1 MLDKSNP
8 IERRML
14 ITTLAWPILVEI
26 LLRTA
31 ISTSDVFMLSGYS
44 DLAVSAI
51 GVISQIIFF
60 LMIISMMVSTG
71 TGILIGQYN
80 GSGRTQQSTD
90 VAVASVVLG
99 GILGLGLSLFAFF
112 AANPIVIMYGLESDV
127 ATFAYDYLI
136 ITGSFTLTVTLG
148 IVFSTILRSN
158 GYSRTPMIV
167 NLLTGGLNIFGNYC
181 ALYQPFGLPVY
192 GVQGVAVATAF
203 SQVINT
209 IILWIMIHRKHIA
222 LPMMS
227 FKKIPQTTYKK
238 IMHIGVMNAGEML
251 SYNLSQMVIV
261 YLVVRMGT
269 ASLTAFTYAQNIA
282 RVSFAFA
289 LAVGQASQ
297 IQTSYYVGKKWI
309 EQILTRVQIYF
320 LVSFAVSVALTCI
333 VFFFR
338 YELLDIFTQDP
349 EVITLTAG
357 LIAGSILVE
366 AGRVFNLVF
375 ISALKGA
382 GDIKFPVQLG
392 ILSMWG
398 VAVSLTYLLGVQFGF
413 GVLGAWL
420 ALAADEWV
428 RGIIMARRWR
438 SKVWTKFNLI

>member
-1 MLDKSNP
+1 MLDKRNP
-8 IERRML
+8 LERRMH
-14 ITTLAWPILVEI
+14 ISTLAWPILVEI

-71 TGILIGQYN
+71 SSILISQYN
-80 GSGRTQQSTD
+80 GSGRTQESTD

-99 GILGLGLSLFAFF
+99 AMLGILLSLFAYF
-112 AANPIVIMYGLESDV
+112 AAAPIVAMYGLADSV
-127 ATFAYDYLI
+127 ATFAHDYLV
-136 ITGSFTLTVTLG
+136 ITGSFTLAVTLS
-148 IVFSTILRSN
+148 IVLSTILRSN
-158 GYSRTPMIV
+158 GYSRTPMSV
-167 NLLTGGLNIFGNYC
+167 NLFTGGINIVGNYC

-192 GVQGVAVATAF
+192 GVQGVAVTTVT

-209 IILWIMIHRKHIA
+209 LILWVMLHRKQIA
-222 LPMMS
+222 VPLATFS
-227 FKKIPQTTYKK
+227 QVPQQVYQR
-238 IMHIGVMNAGEML
+238 ILRIGIMNASEML

-261 YLVVRMGT
+261 YFVVQMGT

-297 IQTSYYVGKKWI
+297 IQTSYYVGKQWL
-309 EQILTRVQIYF
+309 EQILQRVQLYF
-320 LVSFAVSVALTCI
+320 LVSFMVSAAVTSLLFV
-333 VFFFR
+333 FR
-338 YELLDIFTQDP
+338 YDLLALFTQDP
-349 EVITLTAG
+349 EVTKLTAL

-366 AGRVFNLVF
+366 TGRVFNLVF

-382 GDIKFPVQLG
+382 SDIKFPVQLG
-392 ILSMWG
+392 IFSMWG
-398 VAVSLTYLLGVQFGF
+398 IAVSLTYLLGVYAGM
-413 GVLGAWL
+413 GVLGVWL
-420 ALAADEWV
+420 AVAADEWF
-428 RGIIMARRWR
+428 RGMIMARRWR
-438 SKVWTKFNLI
+438 SKVWTGFSAL

>member
-8 IERRML
+8 IERRMH
-14 ITTLAWPILVEI
+14 ITTLAWPILIEI

-112 AANPIVIMYGLESDV
+112 AASPIVTMYGLERDV

-167 NLLTGGLNIFGNYC
+167 NLLTGGLNILGNYC

-192 GVQGVAVATAF
+192 GVQGVAMATAF

-209 IILWIMIHRKHIA
+209 IILWGMTHKKHIA
-222 LPMMS
+222 LPMAS
-227 FKKIPQTTYKK
+227 FKRIPQTTYKK

-261 YLVVRMGT
+261 YLVVKMGT

-309 EQILTRVQIYF
+309 DQILTRVQLYF
-320 LVSFAVSVALTCI
+320 LVSFAVSVTLTCI
-333 VFFFR
+333 VYLFR
-338 YELLDIFTQDP
+338 YELLDLFTQDP

-382 GDIKFPVQLG
+382 GDITFPVQLG

-398 VAVSLTYLLGVQFGF
+398 VAVSLTYVLGVHFGY

-438 SKVWTKFNLI
+438 SKVWTRFNLI

>member
-8 IERRML
+8 IERRMQ